1 MKGMIELYYEMPHLE
16 AYLKASGAQFNEQ
29 KLKEDVNEFLKEAV
43 LHHIEEKKFIIMG
56 ALNEFLENKNL
67 FEGSRELFRRL
78 PTISEDL
85 FFDTDMTTLE
95 ECSDYLVEK
104 ERQSLLDWQSTGKR
118 GEQKIFR
125 TTADVCYENE
135 KETVIESEEK
145 EKPLLFLDF
154 DGVLNTERHYAELK
168 DNGQPYKDKYGPLFD
183 PEAVTNLQKIIEA
196 IDARIVVS
204 SSWRYLG
211 LEDLQRMWHDRNL
224 PGSIV
229 GITPLHTDDDKLL
242 ETDLS
247 QLNVITAEMFSSS
260 RGNEIKAYFDEVL
273 EVSSESQ
280 RYTILDDLKD
290 VLPEQEDHFIRID
303 PIVGITG
310 KDVER
315 AVEIISTPCDLTVM
329 HQ

>member
-1 MKGMIELYYEMPHLE
+1 MKGMIELYYDMPHLE
-16 AYLKASGAQFNEQ
+16 AYLKAGGVQFIENQ
-29 KLKEDVNEFLKEAV
+29 LKEEVHELLKEAV
-43 LHHIEEKKFIIMG
+43 LTHIEEKKYHIMG

-85 FFDTDMTTLE
+85 FFDTDPTTLE

-104 ERQSLLDWQSTGKR
+104 ERPSLLNWQSTGKC

-125 TTADVCYENE
+125 TTADVCYEKK
-135 KETVIESEEK
+135 KETVVENEEK
-145 EKPLLFLDF
+145 DKPLLFLDF

-168 DNGQPYKDKYGPLFD
+168 GNGQPYKDKYGPLFD
-183 PEAVTNLQKIIEA
+183 PEAVANLQKIIKA
-196 IDARIVVS
+196 TDARIVVS

-211 LEDLQRMWHDRNL
+211 LEELQRMWHDRNL
-224 PGSIV
+224 SGNIV

-247 QLNVITAEMFSSS
+247 QLDVITAEMFSSS
-260 RGNEIKAYFDEVL
+260 RGSEIKAYFDEVL

-280 RYTILDDLKD
+280 RYIILDDLKD

-303 PIVGITG
+303 PIVGITRE
-310 KDVER
+310 DVER
-315 AVEIISTPCDLTVM
+315 VVKIIGMSNK
-329 HQ
+329 

>member
-29 KLKEDVNEFLKEAV
+29 KLKEEVNEFLKEAV
-43 LHHIEEKKFIIMG
+43 LHHIEGNKFIIMG
-56 ALNEFLENKNL
+56 VLNEFLENKDL
-67 FEGSRELFRRL
+67 FEGSRNIFRQL

-85 FFDTDMTTLE
+85 FLETDMTTLE
-95 ECSDYLVEK
+95 DCTDYLVEK
-104 ERQSLLDWQSTGKR
+104 ERPALENWQLTGKR

-125 TTADVCYENE
+125 TTADVCYEKE
-135 KETVIESEEK
+135 KGTVIENEEK
-145 EKPLLFLDF
+145 DNPLLFLDF

-168 DNGQPYKDKYGPLFD
+168 GHGQPYKDKYGPLFD
-183 PEAVTNLQKIIEA
+183 PEAVSNLQKIIEA
-196 IDARIVVS
+196 TDARIVVS

-211 LEDLQRMWHDRNL
+211 LEDLQRMWNDRNL

-247 QLNVITAEMFSSS
+247 QLDMITAEMFSSS
-260 RGNEIKAYFDEVL
+260 RGSEIKAYFDEVL

-280 RYTILDDLKD
+280 RYVILDDLKD
-290 VLPEQEDHFIRID
+290 VLPEQEDHFLRID
-303 PIVGITG
+303 PIEGITEE
-310 KDVER
+310 DVEK
-315 AVEIISTPCDLTVM
+315 AVKILNC
-329 HQ
+329 